1 MTLRPGLEGVE
12 HFGPAQGIAFSPGGL
27 AMNQEIL
34 VLLVVLA
41 TGIIGRNSLVTWSAV
56 VLIGLK
62 LFEFE
67 PGFALIDRWGL
78 QVGLTILT
86 LTVLK
91 PFATGESDVTDIFRS
106 LTGVRGLT
114 ALAAGV
120 LAAWLGARG
129 LNALS
134 VRPEIITGVL
144 VGTVLGTVFLK
155 GIPVGPLVAV
165 GMAVVL
171 FEFLGS

>member
-1 MTLRPGLEGVE
+1 
-12 HFGPAQGIAFSPGGL
+12 
-27 AMNQEIL
+27 MNREL
-34 VLLVVLA
+34 VLLLVILG
-41 TGIIGRNSLVTWSAV
+41 TGIAGRNALVTWSTVA
-56 VLIGLK
+56 LIGLK
-62 LFEFE
+62 LF
-67 PGFALIDRWGL
+67 GLDQAFAFIDRWGI

-86 LTVLK
+86 LTVLL
-91 PFATGESDVTDIFRS
+91 PFATGESDSAAVVRS
-106 LTGVRGLT
+106 LTGVRGLA
-114 ALAAGV
+114 ALAAGI

-134 VRPEIITGVL
+134 SSPEIITGVL

-171 FEFLGS
+171 FEFVGS